1 MMESSSKAGLT
12 TIFDDA
18 TNTITFEWDEE
29 THPQYNYIKE
39 LTPETF
45 SVMLQQYLGD
55 LNDDSNPG
63 QTGNDHA
70 PL

>member
-1 MMESSSKAGLT
+1 MMESSSEAGLT
-12 TIFDDA
+12 TIFNDE
-18 TNTITFEWDEE
+18 TNTFTFEWDEE
-29 THPQYNYIKE
+29 THPEYNYIKE

-63 QTGNDHA
+63 QTGNDHT

>member
-1 MMESSSKAGLT
+1 MESSSEAGLT
-12 TIFDDA
+12 TIFDDE

-29 THPQYNYIKE
+29 THPQSNYIKE

-63 QTGNDHA
+63 QTSNDHA

>member
-1 MMESSSKAGLT
+1 MESSSEAGLT

-63 QTGNDHA
+63 QTSNNHA

>member
-12 TIFDDA
+12 TIFDDE

-63 QTGNDHA
+63 QTSNDHA